1 MISHTHLQ
9 LPLHTLGHNVLIF
22 AYGVTNAGKTYTMAG
37 NRACPGVL
45 PRTLDS
51 IFQAIEHQQSTNVLY
66 KPKGSYVCVNT
77 VFLRFLCKQ
86 FLIYYQLWT
95 MDIRIKY
102 ISYLSEFL
110 GFASATQLDKESA
123 EYEASKKRKLMSRKL
138 NKHYLISDMSKLS
151 DESESQA
158 STTVS
163 TNQCEQE
170 KSSRINPDPFD
181 CR

>member
-1 MISHTHLQ
+1 
-9 LPLHTLGHNVLIF
+9 
-22 AYGVTNAGKTYTMAG
+22 
-37 NRACPGVL
+37 
-45 PRTLDS
+45 
-51 IFQAIEHQQSTNVLY
+51 
-66 KPKGSYVCVNT
+66 
-77 VFLRFLCKQ
+77 
-86 FLIYYQLWT
+86 